1 MKVIALALLALLG
14 ATAAVAQTTVAEP
27 WVRATVA
34 QQSGTGLFV
43 QLTSAKGGRLVAA
56 SSPVAGVAELHEMSM
71 QGDVM
76 RMRAL
81 PAGLELPA
89 GKTVT
94 LKPGGFHVMLMDLRQ
109 QLKPGDTVAVTLV
122 IEGADKQR
130 ELLQIKA
137 QVRAL
142 GAAAPEHKH

>member
-94 LKPGGFHVMLMDLRQ
+94 LKPGGFHVMLMDLRR